1 MSKAALAAVIFDMD
15 GVLVDSEPFWQE
27 AEIAAFDSV
36 GVELTRADCTTTM
49 GMRVDSVVAHWLAA
63 RPWNTDVFPAAALVE
78 NILDRVVAIVSERG
92 EPIAGALESVDCAR
106 RCVSGV
112 ALASSSPL
120 RLINAT
126 LHRLGLDD
134 AFDAVCSAE
143 LEARGKP
150 HPDVYLSA
158 ARILQVEATECL
170 AIEDSDRRNGLGPGS
185 RHEMR
190 CRARCLRC
198 SVIRGCVVPTACCG
212 RLPSFPRCFR
222 GGASTAWVPA
232 RASGG
237 ELHTQRVAS
246 AQPKT
251 TSERCDAR
259 HRSLL
264 LGAGPG
270 CDLCS
275 GAGLLVRR
283 ASVCQHLAS
292 GQGR

>member
-1 MSKAALAAVIFDMD
+1 VRKAALAAVIFDMD

-63 RPWNTDVFPAAALVE
+63 RPWNTDVFPAVALVE

-170 AIEDSDRRNGLGPGS
+170 AIEDSIAGMDSALAAG
-185 RHEMR
+185 MR
-190 CRARCLRC
+190 C
-198 SVIRGCVVPTACCG
+198 VVVPDVSLLG
-212 RLPSFPRCFR
+212 DSRLR
-222 GGASTAWVPA
+222 
-232 RASGG
+232 RAD
-237 ELHTQRVAS
+237 RVL
-246 AQPKT
+246 
-251 TSERCDAR
+251 
-259 HRSLL
+259 RSLAEL
-264 LGAGPG
+264 PEVL
-270 CDLCS
+270 S
-275 GAGLLVRR
+275 RW
-283 ASVCQHLAS
+283 S
-292 GQGR
+292 